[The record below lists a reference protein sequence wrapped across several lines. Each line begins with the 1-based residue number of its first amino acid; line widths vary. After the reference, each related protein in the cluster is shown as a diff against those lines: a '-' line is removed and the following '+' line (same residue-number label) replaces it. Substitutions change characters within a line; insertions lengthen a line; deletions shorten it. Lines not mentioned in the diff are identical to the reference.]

1 MKSFFMHFSTPSKVD
16 NHLNFTFSF
25 TIFKTF
31 ALHRPWPLKT
41 VTKTITSNNQ
51 SINKDCWLWTLEF
64 PTSFAP
70 QNIRK
75 TWISQ
80 PENSERKNQKENWK
94 QKSKRKQ
101 VGRRR
106 GHRAALGA
114 NYGSLH
120 GRQSSD
126 YTNFQLSFI

>member
-51 SINKDCWLWTLEF
+51 ST
-64 PTSFAP
+64 
-70 QNIRK
+70 K
-75 TWISQ
+75 TAGCGPLNFQHHLRPRIFGKRGSL
-80 PENSERKNQKENWK
+80 NQKTAKEKIKKKIGNKRARENKWAEDE
-94 QKSKRKQ
+94 
-101 VGRRR
+101 VIV
-106 GHRAALGA
+106 L
-114 NYGSLH
+114 L
-120 GRQSSD
+120 
-126 YTNFQLSFI
+126 